1 MTCTIREELI
11 RAELLLERGEYRD
24 ALELVEALAAWEG
37 LPAGDRIACF
47 LLKTRLTVKLGE
59 LERALALTEEALQTT
74 GERETPLLVVDLLTV
89 KAEASWRSG
98 ELDQGLGA
106 VKEGEALLAGIGPE
120 QLGVVEGEI
129 ERREGELLHHRGI
142 IFWYRG
148 DLDMALEYHQRSRAI
163 KERLGNRQGLA
174 DSLNNLG
181 LVCSSRGDFDQALD
195 HYLQSLAINEE
206 LGNKRNTAITLAN
219 LGNVYSRKGDLDQAL
234 ACQKRSLAI
243 KEEIGHKHDIFTS
256 LINLGVVYQ
265 LKGELSQAKEHYQR
279 SLAISEE
286 LGIKRDIALAIN
298 NLGNIDQLRGDLDQ
312 ALEYFETSLAIYT
325 ELRIREEIAL
335 LLSNIGEIHRK
346 KGNLGRALE
355 YYERSLITYE
365 EMGNDP
371 MSAIVLS
378 ELVWIAL
385 ERRDPTL
392 AQQYLKRLQQINER
406 TDSRSISQRYRFAR
420 ALSLRASKRARDK
433 LEAEEIL
440 EHLVEEEIA
449 DHSLTVTAMIHLCDL
464 LLFELKMT
472 GEDELFRRI
481 KDLTQQLLEIAEQ
494 QSSHSLLAETYLLQ
508 SKLALIELDMGRAR
522 TLLTEAHA
530 IAKQKGLRVL
540 ARAVAHE
547 RDLLQSQVQMWE
559 LIIQRNPSRREMI
572 DLTQLDDLLEQ
583 MVQRTVAVLTGAKDR
598 VEVEEVPK
606 RPVVQGTL
614 NERYRLDAEI
624 GRGGMGAVYRAHD
637 TLLKRDVAVK
647 VVTETG
653 LGTEGRARLLREAQ
667 SAAQLNHPNVVSVY
681 DAGEVDLPGLEGA
694 APFIVMEWVEG
705 ESLHTHR
712 PHDLKEILA
721 ITRQVCAALEHAHAH
736 GIIHRD
742 LKPENVMI
750 TPDGTAKLMDFGL
763 ARTVASRLTTEGTI
777 IGTVF
782 YLAPEQALGQ
792 EVDRRADLYALGV
805 LLYELTTGRLPFD
818 ADDPVA
824 VISQHLHAPVVSPQE
839 HNPEIPHPLND
850 LILRLLSKGPEDRP
864 ASAAEVEKTLMQLIA
879 GEQ

>member
-1 MTCTIREELI
+1 MTSTIREEVI
-11 RAELLLERGEYRD
+11 RAERLLERGEYRD
-24 ALELVEALAAWEG
+24 ALELVEALAAREG
-37 LPAGDRIACF
+37 LPADDRLACF
-47 LLKTRLTVKLGE
+47 LLEGRLKVKLGE
-59 LERALALTEEALQTT
+59 LEEALALTEEVLQTT
-74 GERETPLLVVDLLTV
+74 SERENPLLVVDILTV
-89 KAEASWRSG
+89 RAEASWRSG
-98 ELDQGLGA
+98 ELVEALGA
-106 VKEGEALLAGIGPE
+106 VEEGEALLAGMGPE
-120 QLGVVEGEI
+120 HLGVVEGEI
-129 ERREGELLHHRGI
+129 ERREGELLHHRGVI
-142 IFWYRG
+142 CWYKG
-148 DLDMALEYHQRSRAI
+148 DLDMALECHQRSRTI
-163 KERLGNRQGLA
+163 KERLGNRQALA
-174 DSLNNLG
+174 DSFNNLG
-181 LVCSSRGDFDQALD
+181 LVYWSRGDFDQALD
-195 HYLQSLAINEE
+195 YYQRSLAISEE
-206 LGNKRNTAITLAN
+206 LGNKRNTAVSLTN
-219 LGNVYSRKGDLDQAL
+219 LGNIHSRKGNLDQAL

-243 KEEIGHKHDIFTS
+243 KEELGNKHDISMS
-256 LINLGVVYQ
+256 LINLGAVYQ
-265 LKGELSQAKEHYQR
+265 LKGELKQAEEHYQR

-286 LGIKRDIALAIN
+286 LGIKRDIALALN
-298 NLGNIDQLRGDLDQ
+298 NLGNIDQLKGDLNQ
-312 ALEYFETSLAIYT
+312 ALECFQTSLAIYR
-325 ELRIREEIAL
+325 ELGIREEVAL
-335 LLSNIGEIHRK
+335 LLANIGEIHRK
-346 KGNLGRALE
+346 KGNLERAFE
-355 YYERSLITYE
+355 YYERSLATYE

-371 MSAIVLS
+371 LTAIVLY

-385 ERRDPTL
+385 ERGDPTL
-392 AQQYLKRLQQINER
+392 AQQYLQKLQQINEG
-406 TDSRSISQRYRFAR
+406 TDNRSISQRYRVAR
-420 ALSLRASKRARDK
+420 ALSLKASKRARDK
-433 LEAEEIL
+433 LKAVEIL
-440 EHLVEEEIA
+440 EHLVEEEVA

-472 GEDELFRRI
+472 GEDELFGEI
-481 KDLTQQLLEIAEQ
+481 KDLTYRLLEIAEQ

-522 TLLTEAHA
+522 TLLTKAQA
-530 IAKQKGLRVL
+530 IAEEKDLRML

-559 LIIQRNPSRREMI
+559 VISQRKPSWREMI
-572 DLTQLDDLLEQ
+572 DLTQLDDLLGQ
-583 MVQRTVAVLTGAKDR
+583 MAQGTVAVLAGG
-598 VEVEEVPK
+598 EETPK
-606 RPVVQGTL
+606 GPFVRGTL

-647 VVTETG
+647 VLSEAGV
-653 LGTEGRARLLREAQ
+653 GTEGRARLLREAQ

-681 DAGEVDLPGLEGA
+681 DAGEVDLPGLEGT
-694 APFIVMEWVEG
+694 APFIVMELVEG
-705 ESLHTHR
+705 ESLHTRR
-712 PHDLKEILA
+712 PHNLDETLA
-721 ITRQVCAALEHAHAH
+721 IIRQVCAALEHAHAY

-839 HNPEIPHPLND
+839 YNPEIPHAVED
-850 LILRLLSKGPEDRP
+850 LILRLLSKKPKDRP
-864 ASAAEVEKTLMQLIA
+864 ASAAEVEETLAQLLA

>member
-11 RAELLLERGEYRD
+11 HAERLLQQGEYRD
-24 ALELVEALAAWEG
+24 ALELVEALAAREG
-37 LPAGDRIACF
+37 LPADDRLACF
-47 LLKTRLTVKLGE
+47 LLESRLTVKLGE
-59 LERALALTEEALQTT
+59 LAKALALTEEVLQITS
-74 GERETPLLVVDLLTV
+74 ERENPLLVVDLLTV

-98 ELDQGLGA
+98 ELDEGLGA
-106 VKEGEALLAGIGPE
+106 VEEGEALLAGIE
-120 QLGVVEGEI
+120 LERLAAVEGEI
-129 ERREGELLHHRGI
+129 ERREGDLLHHRGI
-142 IFWYRG
+142 ISWYRG
-148 DLDMALEYHQRSRAI
+148 DLDMALEYHQRSRTI
-163 KERLGNRQGLA
+163 KERLGNRRGLA
-174 DSLNNLG
+174 DSFNNLG
-181 LVCSSRGDFDQALD
+181 LVYWSRGDLDQALD
-195 HYLQSLAINEE
+195 YYQQGLTINEE
-206 LGNKRNTAITLAN
+206 LGNKRNTAITLTN
-219 LGNVYSRKGDLDQAL
+219 VGNVYSRKGDLDQAL

-243 KEEIGHKHDIFTS
+243 KEELGHKHDIFTS
-256 LINLGVVYQ
+256 LINLGAVYQ
-265 LKGELSQAKEHYQR
+265 LKGDLSQAKEHYQR

-298 NLGNIDQLRGDLDQ
+298 NLGNIDQLKGDLNQ
-312 ALEYFETSLAIYT
+312 ALEYFQTSLAIYR
-325 ELRIREEIAL
+325 ELGIREEIAL
-335 LLSNIGEIHRK
+335 LLTNIGEIHSR
-346 KGNLGRALE
+346 KGNLERALE
-355 YYERSLITYE
+355 CYERSLATYE
-365 EMGNDP
+365 QMGNDP
-371 MSAIVLS
+371 LTAIVLT

-385 ERRDPTL
+385 ESGAPTL
-392 AQQYLKRLQQINER
+392 AQQHLQKLQQINER
-406 TDSRSISQRYRFAR
+406 TDNRSISQRYRVAR
-420 ALSLRASKRARDK
+420 ALSLKASKRARDK
-433 LEAEEIL
+433 VKAEEIL
-440 EHLVEEEIA
+440 AHLVEEEVA

-472 GEDELFRRI
+472 GEDELFGEI
-481 KDLTQQLLEIAEQ
+481 KDLTYRLLEIAKQ

-530 IAKQKGLRVL
+530 IAEEKGLHML

-559 LIIQRNPSRREMI
+559 LIIQRKPSRREMI

-583 MVQRTVAVLTGAKDR
+583 MVQRTVAVLTGAKER
-598 VEVEEVPK
+598 VPGEEAPK
-606 RPVVQGTL
+606 GPFVQGTL

-647 VVTETG
+647 VLSETG

-681 DAGEVDLPGLEGA
+681 DAGEVDLPGLEGT
-694 APFIVMEWVEG
+694 APFIVMELVEG
-705 ESLHTHR
+705 ESLHIRR
-712 PHDLKEILA
+712 PHDLDEILV
-721 ITRQVCAALEHAHAH
+721 ITRQVCGALEHAHAH

-763 ARTVASRLTTEGTI
+763 ARTLASRLTAEGTI

-792 EVDRRADLYALGV
+792 EVDRRVDLYALGV

-839 HNPEIPHPLND
+839 HNPEIPHALED

-864 ASAAEVEKTLMQLIA
+864 ASAAEVEKTLAQLIA
-879 GEQ
+879 GER